1 MLAARGLSPKAWNGN
16 KADFNL
22 KYKQLRK
29 AAVAAGRPFPN
40 YKTACEQL
48 DLAVRIA
55 NEQGEVTGIN
65 EFWDFVFRPPE
76 KVPKKARPR

>member
-1 MLAARGLSPKAWNGN
+1 MSARGLSPKAWNGN

-22 KYKQLRK
+22 KYKQRRK
-29 AAVAAGRPFPN
+29 AAAAAGRPFPN
-40 YKTACEQL
+40 YKTACNQL

-76 KVPKKARPR
+76 KVPKKVKNG